1 VSVGDATAVED
12 VGPEVSSSVEQGEP
26 EEDER
31 SKPMPDRLLTELTA
45 YRTLALRDAVAQNP
59 DLAFVAA
66 LHVLCLKLFYG
77 HSSESCFEID
87 VKSVVFGSLA
97 PGLGDTAIA
106 KAIDDR
112 HRQWSEQLP
121 REPADLWDTLLAFD
135 LASRHA
141 LFAHCV
147 GLSINAVHDSWN
159 RRARAL
165 SCADRVAETVDFDIA
180 AAGWSPTVDN
190 YLGRVTKARILQA
203 VREARGEQAAQLV
216 ASLKK
221 GEMAQR
227 AEELL
232 LGSGWLPEP
241 LRTPGRTII
250 ATALKPHTSTIAPS
264 EAPGEESAFGGYER
278 AMAEPRCSA
287 EDGPAAAEPHAV
299 AAE

>member
-1 VSVGDATAVED
+1 
-12 VGPEVSSSVEQGEP
+12 
-26 EEDER
+26 
-31 SKPMPDRLLTELTA
+31 M
-45 YRTLALRDAVAQNP
+45 
-59 DLAFVAA
+59 
-66 LHVLCLKLFYG
+66 
-77 HSSESCFEID
+77 
-87 VKSVVFGSLA
+87 FGGQA
-97 PGLGDTAIA
+97 PGIGDTAIA
-106 KAIDDR
+106 KAVDDR
-112 HRQWSEQLP
+112 HRRWSEQLP
-121 REPADLWDTLLAFD
+121 QEPGDLWDALLAFD
-135 LASRHA
+135 VDSRHV

-147 GLSINAVHDSWN
+147 GLSVNAVHEAWN
-159 RRARAL
+159 RRVRAL
-165 SCADRVAETVDFDIA
+165 GHADRVADAVDLDIVG
-180 AAGWSPTVDN
+180 AGWSPTVDN
-190 YLGRVTKARILQA
+190 YLSRVTKARILQA

-250 ATALKPHTSTIAPS
+250 ATALKPDTSTITPS

-287 EDGPAAAEPHAV
+287 EDEPAAAEPHAV